1 MTLKGVLEMPR
12 TEDQSWQVTLR
23 LPRDLEPAIR
33 EIARQRVVPPAIAL
47 RQIIKEYVDRMA
59 VEPRRH
65 EREEDR

>member
-1 MTLKGVLEMPR
+1 MPR

-23 LPRDLEPAIR
+23 LPRDLETAIR

-47 RQIIKEYVDRMA
+47 RQIIKEYVDQMA